1 MEKVNV
7 ITFEAPNGVKV
18 QAAVLHRYSQTFC
31 GKYTGEMYSQCKV
44 LAYTQNRIVLLND
57 RTVSI
62 AGHKFGKITQDKIIV
77 EYCVIPELDLIL
89 KQHYEST
96 SNS

>member
-18 QAAVLHRYSQTFC
+18 QAAVLYEYPQTIYGKHTDEIYSQR
-31 GKYTGEMYSQCKV
+31 KV
-44 LAYTQNRIVLLND
+44 LAYAQNRIVLLD
-57 RTVSI
+57 DQTISI
-62 AGHKFGKITQDKIIV
+62 ADHEFGKITQDKIIV

-89 KQHYEST
+89 KQHYESI